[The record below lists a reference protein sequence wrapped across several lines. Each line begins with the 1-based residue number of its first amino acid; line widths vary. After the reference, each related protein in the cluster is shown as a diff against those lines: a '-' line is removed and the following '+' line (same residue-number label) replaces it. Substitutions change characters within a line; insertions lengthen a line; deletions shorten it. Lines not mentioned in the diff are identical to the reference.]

1 MNSFTNLSS
10 SDQKLID
17 SYTEG
22 TISSDDFAALESRLA
37 EDADF
42 RAAMRSYLALDD
54 NLARLAESQAEE
66 NPWAEQGHQKSAL
79 KIWPI
84 ALAACV
90 AFALG
95 LALMNLRTTPEAPQ
109 EIAGIESKAE
119 GFAVIK
125 HLISAEW
132 PEGKSFR
139 EGDAL
144 SAETLHLESGTASIQ
159 FFSGATMT
167 IEGPTEISLISAWEA
182 TCREGSVR
190 MLVPPAARG
199 FKLHS
204 PYTEIIDLGTEFG
217 LQVRDGEGH
226 VEVFDGEIALTHRD
240 EDEKLLT
247 KGGALRLA
255 QDGPSSES
263 TSGQIAYPDSNH
275 LGSLTQRRLTSFQN
289 WKTHRA
295 TLADDPRLLGYYTF
309 EQEINVGL
317 LPNLISPTDANSNGA
332 IILAEPVDGRW
343 PGLKPALEF
352 RRPGARVR
360 VNIPGKFPAFTF
372 MAWVRVDSLSHQ
384 YSALFMGDGYEDG
397 EPHWQIRNDG
407 RLMLS
412 IMVDQDKR
420 HPYYPKKSRHHHIYL
435 SPPVWDISQSG
446 QWMHL
451 ASVYD
456 PATELVSHFVDGA
469 EVSTEK
475 IEPVFMVKNLQ
486 IGNGEIGNWSQ
497 PFRTDPTFA
506 IRNLNGRIDELAIFK
521 TALAKEEIARIFE
534 ASQH

>member
-1 MNSFTNLSS
+1 MNSFTQLTTFEK
-10 SDQKLID
+10 QLID
-17 SYTEG
+17 SYVDG
-22 TISSDDFAALESRLA
+22 TISPKDFADLENRLF
-37 EDADF
+37 EDAGF

-54 NLARLAESQAEE
+54 NLTRIAESQAEE
-66 NPWAEQGHQKSAL
+66 NPWLAPAPKKSPF
-79 KIWPI
+79 KIWPA

-95 LALMNLRTTPEAPQ
+95 LALMNWRTAPEAPP
-109 EIAGIESKAE
+109 EVTTIESKAE

-125 HLISAEW
+125 HLISVEW
-132 PEGKSFR
+132 PEGTTFR

-167 IEGPTEISLISAWEA
+167 IEGPTEISLLSAWEA
-182 TCREGSVR
+182 TCHEGSVR
-190 MLVPPAARG
+190 MHVPPAARG

-204 PYTEIIDLGTEFG
+204 PSTEIIDLGTEFG

-226 VEVFDGEIALTHRD
+226 IEVFDGEIALTHRD
-240 EDEKLLT
+240 EDEKILT
-247 KGGALRLA
+247 KGGALHLA
-255 QDGPSSES
+255 QDGPSTVS
-263 TSGQIAYPDSNH
+263 TSGQIAYPDANH

-295 TLADDPRLLGYYTF
+295 ALSQDPRLLGYYTF
-309 EQEINVGL
+309 EEEINAGL
-317 LPNLISPTDANSNGA
+317 LPNLISPTDSNANGS

-360 VNIPGKFPAFTF
+360 VNIPGEFPAFTF
-372 MAWVRVDSLSHQ
+372 VAWVRIDSLSHQ
-384 YSALFMGDGYEDG
+384 YSALFMGDGYENG
-397 EPHWQIRNDG
+397 EPHWQIRDDG
-407 RLMLS
+407 KLMFS
-412 IMVDQDKR
+412 VMVDETSQ
-420 HPYYPKKSRHHHIYL
+420 HPRFPKSRFHHVYL
-435 SPPVWDISQSG
+435 SPPVWDISKSG

-456 PATELVSHFVDGA
+456 PAKKSVSHFVDGQK
-469 EVSTEK
+469 VSSEE
-475 IEPVFMVKNLQ
+475 IADEFLVKTLR
-486 IGNGEIGNWSQ
+486 IGNGEIGNWGQ

-506 IRNLNGRIDELAIFK
+506 
-521 TALAKEEIARIFE
+521 
-534 ASQH
+534 